1 MQNNANNNCG
11 ELGDLVGYN
20 TSLLGVQLFL
30 SVAYTVK
37 SRQFGTLYM
46 YI

>member
-1 MQNNANNNCG
+1 MQNNENNNCG
-11 ELGDLVGYN
+11 ELGVLVGYN
-20 TSLLGVQLFL
+20 TLLGVQLFL

-46 YI
+46 YM